1 MTCTVRALP
10 LLLLLP
16 ALLTACGTEK
26 ADAGDAPEPAPAT
39 ARQPEQ
45 DDRLRA
51 SGIAPELVYV
61 TEVPG
66 FTLAQQSVGVSGDD
80 GFSAAYWAKN
90 GAILRLSAERGSAA
104 DCPEDHICR
113 APAKGHVVRISGEKV
128 APDVLRRA
136 ADAVHRPTPAELA
149 ALLPPAPRRRPLCS
163 AATSR
168 RTATERPTI
177 AWAKA
182 VDRPRPPVTAG
193 TFRAAARLRLE
204 SVGMPPRLLLYT
216 RTADYR
222 HDSIPDAV
230 AAVRR
235 SAGSPSSTPRTPRTS
250 NGRWTGSRPWSS
262 SPPAATC

>member
-1 MTCTVRALP
+1 MAFIGQEVTGSGPPRERPVRHHGRMTRTVRALP

-26 ADAGDAPEPAPAT
+26 ADAGDAPEPAPTT

-149 ALLPPAPRRRPLCS
+149 ALLPPAP
-163 AATSR
+163 
-168 RTATERPTI
+168 TAT
-177 AWAKA
+177 A
-182 VDRPRPPVTAG
+182 PVQRGDLPSYGDGAPDN
-193 TFRAAARLRLE
+193 
-204 SVGMPPRLLLYT
+204 SVGQ
-216 RTADYR
+216 
-222 HDSIPDAV
+222 
-230 AAVRR
+230 
-235 SAGSPSSTPRTPRTS
+235 G
-250 NGRWTGSRPWSS
+250 G
-262 SPPAATC
+262 